1 MYKIIGANQTEYG
14 PVSADQIRQWIAEG
28 RVNAQTSAQA
38 EGETGWKPISTF
50 PEFAASFPSPSVPPS
65 LSPPPLGSTV
75 TPEAGVAHA
84 RQEVNGPAI
93 GLMVTAVLGMVYG
106 GLGILGNAMG
116 VTFNNFNRM
125 NQFNFPGQNE
135 DVTRIF
141 QMSSGVLGIFFS
153 VLKIALGIFVL
164 YGALK
169 MKDLQKH
176 GLCVAVSII
185 ALVPCISPCCCV
197 GIPIGIW
204 ALIVLNKPE
213 VRGYF
218 S

>member
-14 PVSADQIRQWIAEG
+14 PVSGDQIRQWIAEG

-50 PEFAASFPSPSVPPS
+50 PEFAASFPSPSAPPS
-65 LSPPPLGSTV
+65 LSPPPLGTTV
-75 TPEAGVAHA
+75 APELGALQA
-84 RQEVNGPAI
+84 RGEVSGPAI
-93 GLMVTAVLGMVYG
+93 GLMVTAVLGIAYG
-106 GLGILGNAMG
+106 ALGILGQLIG
-116 VTFNNFNRM
+116 VTFNNFSHYS
-125 NQFNFPGQNE
+125 QFNFPGQNE
-135 DVTRIF
+135 DVMRVF
-141 QMSSGVLGIFFS
+141 QMSSGILGVVFS
-153 VLKIALGIFVL
+153 VFKIGLGIFVL

-176 GLCVAVSII
+176 TLCILASIVALI
-185 ALVPCISPCCCV
+185 PCISPCCCV

-213 VRGYF
+213 VRDYF